1 LHGEGVV
8 LRRIFG
14 SGATVM
20 FRGARRGQGVVSA
33 FGAAVM
39 IIGWLRNR
47 RDPRRRLVYS
57 RTLEDGEAVTVRLLR
72 GDGPAAT
79 LDVEA

>member
-1 LHGEGVV
+1 M

-20 FRGARRGQGVVSA
+20 FRGARRGQAVVSA
-33 FGAAVM
+33 FGAALM
-39 IIGWLRNR
+39 IVGWLRNR
-47 RDPRRRLVYS
+47 RDPGKHLVYS

-72 GDGPAAT
+72 GDAAAAT
-79 LDVEA
+79 LDIEA

>member
-1 LHGEGVV
+1 V

-20 FRGARRGQGVVSA
+20 FRGARRGQAVVSA
-33 FGAAVM
+33 FGAALM
-39 IIGWLRNR
+39 IVGWLRNR
-47 RDPRRRLVYS
+47 RDPGKHLVYS

-72 GDGPAAT
+72 GDAAAAT
-79 LDVEA
+79 LDIEA